1 MRMGATIQRCMAGTA
16 LCLLGACSYE
26 VGFDPAYVPDET
38 PQFIADA
45 KVLIVM
51 PTAQQEFVYSGP
63 PDSTTGDFTTLTVPL
78 GAIVKDIATD
88 VFTSCF
94 SEGVEIATQR
104 PAQGDYV
111 VAIEGDIPDF
121 VYRYTKIIDQGFDEG
136 DADSWIIPEVD
147 ISFNARAYDRTGTQI
162 LAKTY
167 DSGVT
172 AGEGY
177 RVTSRP
183 SERINETL
191 HATLHALMLQ
201 LADDIKPLLVGECSV
216 TDIA

>member
-1 MRMGATIQRCMAGTA
+1 MMSNVSIRRCAGAAL

-26 VGFDPAYVPDET
+26 VGFQPGYLPEEK

-51 PTAQQEFVYSGP
+51 PLEQQAFVYSGP
-63 PDSTTGDFTTLTVPL
+63 PDSKTGDFTTLTVPL
-78 GAIVKDIATD
+78 GAIVKDIAED
-88 VFTSCF
+88 VFTECF
-94 SEGVEIATQR
+94 SEGVEIATER
-104 PAQGDYV
+104 PSDGDYV

-121 VYRYTKIIDQGFDEG
+121 VYRYTKIIEQGFDEG
-136 DADSWIIPEVD
+136 DQDSWIVPEVD
-147 ISFNARAYDRTGTQI
+147 ISFNARAYDRGGKLI
-162 LAKTY
+162 LEKTY

-172 AGEGY
+172 AGESY
-177 RVTSRP
+177 RVTSKP

-191 HATLHALMLQ
+191 HETLHALMVQ
-201 LADDIKPLLVGECSV
+201 LAEDVKPLLVGECTI

>member
-1 MRMGATIQRCMAGTA
+1 MRAEVTIRRCAAGAAA
-16 LCLLGACSYE
+16 FLLAACSYE
-26 VGFDPAYVPDET
+26 VGFEPSYVPDEA

-45 KVLIVM
+45 KVLVVM
-51 PTAQQEFVYSGP
+51 PMEQQEFVYSGP

-78 GAIVKDIATD
+78 GAIVKDIAED

-94 SEGVEIATQR
+94 SEGVEVATQR
-104 PAQGDYV
+104 PTEGDYV

-121 VYRYTKIIDQGFDEG
+121 VYRYTKIIEQGFDEA
-136 DADSWIIPEVD
+136 DTDSWIIPEVD
-147 ISFNARAYDRTGTQI
+147 ISFNARAYDRRGNEI

-172 AGEGY
+172 AGESY

-191 HATLHALMLQ
+191 HATLHALMVQ
-201 LADDIKPLLVGECSV
+201 LAEDIKPLLVGECTV